1 MARKAAKAP
10 ADKGSKARGPG
21 EQGWQ
26 AQKSAATR
34 DQILD
39 AAVSCIVD
47 LGYSRTTTMK
57 IAERAGLSRGATL
70 HHFPSKI
77 DIIRAAV
84 DYLHEKRLRAFRNSV
99 ISIPEGT
106 DRIKAATD
114 AYWAHAT
121 HPIFVAFFE
130 LSVVAR
136 TDKEL
141 EKILRPAQVS
151 FDEEWYKTAQEL
163 FPEWQSDQEAFDLAL
178 SLVQHL
184 MEGIAVSSMT
194 HPRQHKMGALR
205 NYLEDQLRLLAPSS
219 IK

>member
-1 MARKAAKAP
+1 MAKTR
-10 ADKGSKARGPG
+10 SKASGPG

-39 AAVSCIVD
+39 AAVRCIVE
-47 LGYSRTTTMK
+47 LGYSKTTTMK

-70 HHFPSKI
+70 HHFPSKL

-84 DYLHEKRLRAFRNSV
+84 DYLHEKRLRAFSKSV
-99 ISIPEGT
+99 GSIPEGS
-106 DRIKAATD
+106 DRIKAATE

-130 LSVVAR
+130 LSVAAR

-141 EKILRPAQVS
+141 SKILRPAQKS
-151 FDEEWYKTAQEL
+151 FDEEWYRTAQEQ
-163 FPEWQSDQEAFDLAL
+163 FPEWQSDPEKFDLAL
-178 SLVQHL
+178 RFMQHL
-184 MEGIAVSSMT
+184 MEGVAISSMT
-194 HPRQHKMGALR
+194 HPRKHNLESLKLYVEDRLR
-205 NYLEDQLRLLAPSS
+205 ELAPETAA
-219 IK
+219 

>member
-1 MARKAAKAP
+1 MAKRSTKA
-10 ADKGSKARGPG
+10 SGPG

-34 DQILD
+34 DQILG
-39 AAVSCIVD
+39 AAVRCIVE

-70 HHFPSKI
+70 HHFPSKL

-99 ISIPEGT
+99 TSIPEGT
-106 DRIKAATD
+106 DRIKAATE
-114 AYWAHAT
+114 AYWQHAT

-130 LSVVAR
+130 LSVAAR

-141 EKILRPAQVS
+141 EAILRPAQTA

-163 FPEWQSDQEAFDLAL
+163 FPEWQSDKEAFDLAL

-184 MEGIAVSSMT
+184 MEGIAVSYMT
-194 HPRQHKMGALR
+194 HPRQHNLDRLR
-205 NYLEDQLRLLAPSS
+205 EYLEDRLRELAPEE
-219 IK
+219 IR

>member
-1 MARKAAKAP
+1 MAKRSAKP
-10 ADKGSKARGPG
+10 SGPG

-34 DQILD
+34 DQILS
-39 AAVSCIVD
+39 AAVRCIVE

-70 HHFPSKI
+70 HHFPSKL

-84 DYLHEKRLRAFRNSV
+84 DYLHERRLRAFRTSV
-99 ISIPEGT
+99 MSIPEGT
-106 DRIKAATD
+106 DRIKAATE

-130 LSVVAR
+130 LSVAAR
-136 TDKEL
+136 TDREL
-141 EKILRPAQVS
+141 RKILQPAQES
-151 FDEEWYKTAQEL
+151 FDEEWYKTAQEV
-163 FPEWQSDQEAFDLAL
+163 FPEWQSDKAAFDLAL

-184 MEGIAVSSMT
+184 MEGIAISSMT
-194 HPRQHKMGALR
+194 HQRQPDRDRLKQ
-205 NYLEDQLRLLAPSS
+205 YLEDQLRALAPAS
-219 IK
+219 IR

>member
-1 MARKAAKAP
+1 MARKNTKAK
-10 ADKGSKARGPG
+10 GPG

-34 DQILD
+34 DQILS
-39 AAVSCIVD
+39 AAVRCIVD

-84 DYLHEKRLRAFRNSV
+84 DYLHEKRLRAFRKSV
-99 ISIPEGT
+99 NSIPAGT
-106 DRIKAATD
+106 DRIKAATE

-130 LSVVAR
+130 LSVAAR
-136 TDKEL
+136 TDKDL
-141 EKILRPAQVS
+141 ARILRPAQKS
-151 FDEEWYKTAQEL
+151 FDEEWYRTAQEL
-163 FPEWQSDQEAFDLAL
+163 FPEWQSDKQAFDLAL

-194 HPRQHKMGALR
+194 HPRQPKLHQLR
-205 NYLEDQLRLLAPSS
+205 DYLEEQLRELAPPD
-219 IK
+219 I

>member
-1 MARKAAKAP
+1 MGSSVARSS
-10 ADKGSKARGPG
+10 SKPSGPG
-21 EQGWQ
+21 DQGWQ
-26 AQKSAATR
+26 AQNSAATR
-34 DQILD
+34 EQILS
-39 AAVSCIVD
+39 AAVRCIVD

-70 HHFPSKI
+70 HHFPSKL

-84 DYLHEKRLRAFRNSV
+84 DYLHERRLRAFRKSV
-99 ISIPEGT
+99 QSIPEGT

-130 LSVVAR
+130 LSVAAR

-141 EKILRPAQVS
+141 RKILQPAQKA
-151 FDEEWYKTAQEL
+151 FDEEWYEVAQEV
-163 FPEWQSDQEAFDLAL
+163 FPEWQSDPEAFDLAL

-194 HPRQHKMGALR
+194 HPRSDTHKKLHQ
-205 NYLEDQLRLLAPSS
+205 YLENKLRELAP
-219 IK
+219 KELR

>member
-1 MARKAAKAP
+1 MARAK
-10 ADKGSKARGPG
+10 SKPSGPG

-34 DQILD
+34 DQILS
-39 AAVSCIVD
+39 AAVRCIVE
-47 LGYSRTTTMK
+47 LGYSRTTTMR

-70 HHFPSKI
+70 HHFPSKL
-77 DIIRAAV
+77 DVIRAAV
-84 DYLHEKRLRAFRNSV
+84 DYLHERRLRAFRKSV
-99 ISIPEGT
+99 QTIPAGT

-130 LSVVAR
+130 LSVAAR

-141 EKILRPAQVS
+141 RKILRPAQKA
-151 FDEEWYKTAQEL
+151 FDEEWYRTAQEV
-163 FPEWQSDQEAFDLAL
+163 FPEWQSDPEAFDLAL
-178 SLVQHL
+178 NLVQHL
-184 MEGIAVSSMT
+184 MEGIAISSMT
-194 HPRQHKMGALR
+194 HPRSDNHEVLHQ
-205 NYLEDQLRLLAPSS
+205 YLEDKLRELAPDS

>member
-1 MARKAAKAP
+1 VARGKAKA
-10 ADKGSKARGPG
+10 SGPG

-34 DQILD
+34 EQILS
-39 AAVSCIVD
+39 AAVRCIVD

-70 HHFPSKI
+70 HHFPSKL

-84 DYLHEKRLRAFRNSV
+84 DYLHERRLRAFRTSV
-99 ISIPEGT
+99 QSIPDGS

-130 LSVVAR
+130 LSVAAR

-141 EKILRPAQVS
+141 RKILHPAQQS
-151 FDEEWYKTAQEL
+151 FDEEWYKVAQEV
-163 FPEWQSDQEAFDLAL
+163 FPEWQSDKEAFDLAL

-184 MEGIAVSSMT
+184 MEGIAVSGIT
-194 HPRQHKMGALR
+194 HPRSDGHEKLHQYLVETLR
-205 NYLEDQLRLLAPSS
+205 ELAPQE
-219 IK
+219 IR

>member
-1 MARKAAKAP
+1 MATKPK
-10 ADKGSKARGPG
+10 GPG

-34 DQILD
+34 DQILS
-39 AAVSCIVD
+39 AAVRCIVE

-70 HHFPSKI
+70 HHFPSKL

-84 DYLHEKRLRAFRNSV
+84 DYLHERRLNAFKQSV
-99 ISIPEGT
+99 TTIPDGT

-130 LSVVAR
+130 LSVAAR

-141 EKILRPAQVS
+141 RDILHPAQRA
-151 FDEEWYKTAQEL
+151 FDEEWYTVAKDV
-163 FPEWQSDQEAFDLAL
+163 FPEWQSDPENFDLAL

-184 MEGIAVSSMT
+184 MEGIAIATMT
-194 HPRQHKMGALR
+194 HPRKENLDRLHQ
-205 NYLEDQLRLLAPSS
+205 YLEDKLLELAPEE
-219 IK
+219 IR

>member
-1 MARKAAKAP
+1 MAKAKTKP
-10 ADKGSKARGPG
+10 RGPG

-34 DQILD
+34 DQILS
-39 AAVSCIVD
+39 AAVRCIVE
-47 LGYSRTTTMK
+47 LGYSRTTTMR

-70 HHFPSKI
+70 HHFPSKL
-77 DIIRAAV
+77 DVIRAAV
-84 DYLHEKRLRAFRNSV
+84 DYLHERRLRAFRKSV
-99 ISIPEGT
+99 QAIPPGA

-121 HPIFVAFFE
+121 HPIFIAFFE
-130 LSVVAR
+130 LSVAAR

-141 EKILRPAQVS
+141 RKILRPAQKS
-151 FDEEWYKTAQEL
+151 FDEEWYRTAKDV
-163 FPEWQSDQEAFDLAL
+163 FPEWQSDPKAFDLAL

-184 MEGIAVSSMT
+184 MEGIAISSMT
-194 HPRQHKMGALR
+194 HSRSGNHEALHQ
-205 NYLEDQLRLLAPSS
+205 YLEDKLRELAPEA

>member
-1 MARKAAKAP
+1 MARKSATP
-10 ADKGSKARGPG
+10 SGPG

-34 DQILD
+34 EQILS
-39 AAVSCIVD
+39 AAVRCIVD

-70 HHFPSKI
+70 HHFPSKL

-84 DYLHEKRLRAFRNSV
+84 DYLHERRLRAFQKAV
-99 ISIPEGT
+99 KSIPADA
-106 DRIKAATD
+106 DRIKTATD
-114 AYWAHAT
+114 AYWQHAT

-130 LSVVAR
+130 LSVAAR

-141 EKILRPAQVS
+141 RKILVPAQKA
-151 FDEEWYKTAQEL
+151 FDEAWYRTAQEL
-163 FPEWQSDQEAFDLAL
+163 FPEWQSDTEAFDLAL

-184 MEGIAVSSMT
+184 MEGIAIATMT
-194 HPRQHKMGALR
+194 HPRSENHDKLHQ
-205 NYLEDQLRLLAPSS
+205 YLEDKLRELAPQSL
-219 IK
+219 K